1 MPKKIDIVTGAYQ
14 LIRISGLTSRAIPEE
29 VEIAMQVAD
38 DYAGEL
44 LASGLN
50 IGWIQPLE
58 YGLSDPD
65 DVSGLTPQTV
75 GPFKKLLAKQ
85 LVDYF
90 GKAVTMTLQMN
101 ADKGMRALEQLLV
114 NIQPMQNPA
123 TLPIGS
129 GNEWDYRYDKFYA
142 EPINDDGAEDRFVTD
157 VFQLNNS
164 WVQWLGG
171 SGDTVTSVDYEF
183 DTGVVITNKSFDDDS
198 SVATISFDR
207 VGQFTVCVKAT
218 SSSGNV
224 ETQKFIYNAIDCL
237 NIRIT

>member
-1 MPKKIDIVTGAYQ
+1 MPKKIDIVTGTYQ

-44 LASGLN
+44 LATGLDT
-50 IGWIQPLE
+50 GWIQPLE
-58 YGLSDPD
+58 YGQSDPD

-90 GKAVTMTLQMN
+90 GKAVTVSLQMN

-114 NIQPMQNPA
+114 NIRPTQNPS

-129 GNEWDYRYDKFYA
+129 GNEWDYRYDKFYP
-142 EPINDDGAEDRFVTD
+142 EPISDDGAEYRFVTD
-157 VFQLNNS
+157 VFQLNIS
-164 WVQWLGG
+164 WVQWLA
-171 SGDTVTSVDYEF
+171 SAATIASVTYEF
-183 DTGVVITNKSFDDDS
+183 DVGVVITNESFTDDT

-207 VGQFTVCVKAT
+207 VGQFTVCAT
-218 SSSGNV
+218 ATDTNGNV
-224 ETQKFIYNAIDCL
+224 KSEKFIYNATKCL
-237 NIRIT
+237 DNYYP